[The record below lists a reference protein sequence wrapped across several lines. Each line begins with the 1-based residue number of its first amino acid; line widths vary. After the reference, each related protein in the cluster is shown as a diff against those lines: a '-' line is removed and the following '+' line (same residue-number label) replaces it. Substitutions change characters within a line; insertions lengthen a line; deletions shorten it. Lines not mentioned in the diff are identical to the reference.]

1 MDGYHPE
8 RPPRRA
14 VNQPQKYQP
23 LHSAGLLVD
32 VVRTLTTSPSQ
43 AQKELQK
50 EKLEKDYA
58 STSEAINRLI
68 DEHHDDLTLV
78 LQSFRRLSTNVK
90 TARERIRMV
99 KNNLSSCQML
109 LRCKRDELKKLWLES
124 AEHKYVVKLLEQLE
138 TVKSSYTELVEFI
151 ENKNYLHAAELLTV
165 SQMTL
170 DGNLKEMES
179 LKDLRCMFD
188 ECRHALFEKILS
200 EISEQLYN
208 KPALDVLNQVG
219 RAAAAGAGTVSELS
233 KVNDLPL
240 GNTTIDYVSI
250 VNQRPV
256 LSDNGCSLEDLKDED
271 RFNKPVQR
279 LSTLVDALGWLD
291 QLQQAVARIES
302 QMDDRLWTVLV
313 NGTTKFIRDHLHGSA
328 SATGDCRSLAE
339 LMRLLFVQFRATA
352 SVFQVLVKQMERVH
366 QYRGRVLHDHF
377 DVPLIWDR
385 IQATMERLLDLYLL
399 VDTDVSGGGAG
410 GGGGPGRRQ
419 RCPRDGAVAIGVGP
433 TELSE
438 SAEMSVYFARK
449 PTTDRTAWPARGRRL
464 FKFDSTAFAQAY
476 RDEQLA
482 AGREGGALTD
492 RPGETHTLCPAGLEN
507 AKAIIFRLTSKF
519 IAEVERHCRGCAQ
532 AGAPAASCRLR
543 VHFDNYVRRMLL
555 PTLNAR
561 LSDKVR
567 TVLLDRED
575 AWSRSDQNADAKF
588 QLPPST
594 VPLFVSSLKTLHAC
608 RDVETALLAA
618 PAFCGEFFQ
627 LWLQAVQLYRQ
638 AASRQY
644 DRLTCATCEEATA
657 PKRTNPRT
665 TTQPAQEANTGRRPG
680 KISSAWAIDGDIG
693 RLLKSLP
700 NWQNLTSPSATVDQ
714 QSSSSSAVDHS
725 PFAGDNA
732 GSSSSC
738 YSEAGGQHEPAD
750 TRSRHARES
759 DILISNLGTQARIE
773 HNELIP
779 FEHRKFQLMAC
790 YQESVEYFAKITKA
804 AVISL
809 PQSVRTKLKILPD
822 ANVDDHDHH
831 NHHHQQ
837 QRIVDDR
844 ANNAQA
850 EQQSEAITEPSS
862 LYGHF
867 MHCLQSVDQL
877 AANCLLMLH
886 LEVRVHCFYHLLPLF
901 QLTAF
906 VGSNQQI
913 DQQVIHLN
921 KDLMQM
927 HDALS
932 GFFQPYKL
940 KYIFE
945 GLGHLIA
952 AIFISAC
959 QNISRINDAGK
970 KRICRDIYT
979 IQQCLS
985 NLTGEREADLD
996 QARKFYQL
1004 LYKSPDDILNSVVEN
1019 GPEFTLQQYSNL
1031 LALAVR
1037 SHATLSSEPGAL
1049 EQRLTRLK
1057 NLTNEMR
1064 NLEKNKS
1071 STHE

>member
-124 AEHKYVVKLLEQLE
+124 AEHKYIVKLLEQLE

-208 KPALDVLNQVG
+208 KPAVDVLNQVG
-219 RAAAAGAGTVSELS
+219 RAAAAAAAAGCGASAGNVSELS

-240 GNTTIDYVSI
+240 GNTTIDYASI

-256 LSDNGCSLEDLKDED
+256 LSDNGCSFEDPKDED

-291 QLQQAVARIES
+291 QLQEAVARIES

-366 QYRGRVLHDHF
+366 QYRGRVLHDRF

-399 VDTDVSGGGAG
+399 VDTDVSVGGHG
-410 GGGGPGRRQ
+410 GGGGSGRRQ
-419 RCPRDGAVAIGVGP
+419 RCPREGSVAIGP

-492 RPGETHTLCPAGLEN
+492 RPGETQTLCPAGLEN

-519 IAEVERHCRGCAQ
+519 IAEVERHCQGNAQ
-532 AGAPAASCRLR
+532 AGGQAARCRLR
-543 VHFDNYVRRMLL
+543 VHFDNYVHRMLL
-555 PTLNAR
+555 PTLSAR

-594 VPLFVSSLKTLHAC
+594 VPLLVSSLKTLHAC
-608 RDVETALLAA
+608 RDAETALLAA

-627 LWLQAVQLYRQ
+627 LWLQAIQLYRQ

-644 DRLTCATCEEATA
+644 DRLTCATEEATA

-665 TTQPAQEANTGRRPG
+665 ATQTAQEANTGRRPG

-700 NWQNLTSPSATVDQ
+700 NWQNLTSPSAAVDH

-725 PFAGDNA
+725 PFSGDNV

-738 YSEAGGQHEPAD
+738 YSEAGGPHEPAD
-750 TRSRHARES
+750 TYSRHARES
-759 DILISNLGTQARIE
+759 DILISNLGTQVRIE

-779 FEHRKFQLMAC
+779 FEHRL
-790 YQESVEYFAKITKA
+790 VVVVLI
-804 AVISL
+804 
-809 PQSVRTKLKILPD
+809 
-822 ANVDDHDHH
+822 N
-831 NHHHQQ
+831 
-837 QRIVDDR
+837 IV
-844 ANNAQA
+844 
-850 EQQSEAITEPSS
+850 
-862 LYGHF
+862 
-867 MHCLQSVDQL
+867 
-877 AANCLLMLH
+877 
-886 LEVRVHCFYHLLPLF
+886 LF
-901 QLTAF
+901 C
-906 VGSNQQI
+906 
-913 DQQVIHLN
+913 D
-921 KDLMQM
+921 
-927 HDALS
+927 
-932 GFFQPYKL
+932 
-940 KYIFE
+940 
-945 GLGHLIA
+945 
-952 AIFISAC
+952 
-959 QNISRINDAGK
+959 
-970 KRICRDIYT
+970 
-979 IQQCLS
+979 
-985 NLTGEREADLD
+985 
-996 QARKFYQL
+996 
-1004 LYKSPDDILNSVVEN
+1004 
-1019 GPEFTLQQYSNL
+1019 
-1031 LALAVR
+1031 
-1037 SHATLSSEPGAL
+1037 
-1049 EQRLTRLK
+1049 
-1057 NLTNEMR
+1057 
-1064 NLEKNKS
+1064 
-1071 STHE
+1071 

>member
-14 VNQPQKYQP
+14 VVNQPQKYQP

-50 EKLEKDYA
+50 EKLEKDYS
-58 STSEAINRLI
+58 STSESINRLI

-138 TVKSSYTELVEFI
+138 TVKSSYSELVEFM

-188 ECRHALFEKILS
+188 ECRRALFEKIIS

-219 RAAAAGAGTVSELS
+219 RAVVGSGGSGAFAGELS

-240 GNTTIDYVSI
+240 GNTTIDYASI

-256 LSDNGCSLEDLKDED
+256 LSDNGCSLEDLKDEH

-279 LSTLVDALGWLD
+279 LATLVDALGWLD
-291 QLQQAVARIES
+291 QLQEAAGIIES

-352 SVFQVLVKQMERVH
+352 SIFQVLVKQMERVH
-366 QYRGRVLHDHF
+366 QYRGRLLDDHF

-399 VDTDVSGGGAG
+399 DTDVSGGGN
-410 GGGGPGRRQ
+410 GGGPGRRQ
-419 RCPRDGAVAIGVGP
+419 RCPRDGAVAIAVGP
-433 TELSE
+433 PELTE
-438 SAEMSVYFARK
+438 SAEMSAYFARK
-449 PTTDRTAWPARGRRL
+449 PTADRSTAWPARGRRL

-507 AKAIIFRLTSKF
+507 AKAVIFRLTSKF
-519 IAEVERHCRGCAQ
+519 IAEVERHFNRGGCSHAR
-532 AGAPAASCRLR
+532 GPAARCRLR
-543 VHFDNYVRRMLL
+543 IHFDNYVRRMLL
-555 PTLNAR
+555 PTLSAR

-588 QLPPST
+588 QLPPSA
-594 VPLFVSSLKTLHAC
+594 VPLLVSSLKTLHAC

-618 PAFCGEFFQ
+618 PAFCREFFQ
-627 LWLQAVQLYRQ
+627 LWLQAIQLYRQ
-638 AASRQY
+638 AAARQY
-644 DRLTCATCEEATA
+644 DRLTCATEPTA
-657 PKRTNPRT
+657 PKRTHPRT
-665 TTQPAQEANTGRRPG
+665 TQLTLEAANSDRRPG

-700 NWQNLTSPSATVDQ
+700 NWQKLTSPSAAVDQ
-714 QSSSSSAVDHS
+714 SSCSSAVDHS
-725 PFAGDNA
+725 PSAGDTA

-738 YSEAGGQHEPAD
+738 YSEPAD
-750 TRSRHARES
+750 DRSRHARES

-804 AVISL
+804 AVTSL

-822 ANVDDHDHH
+822 AGVDDH
-831 NHHHQQ
+831 HQQ
-837 QRIVDDR
+837 CIVDDR
-844 ANNAQA
+844 PNDAQA
-850 EQQSEAITEPSS
+850 EPSEPSTELSSSS
-862 LYGHF
+862 LYGNF
-867 MHCLQSVDQL
+867 MQCLQSVDQL

-952 AIFISAC
+952 TIFISAC

-1057 NLTNEMR
+1057 NLTKEMR

-1071 STHE
+1071 SPQE

>member
-124 AEHKYVVKLLEQLE
+124 AEHKYIVKLLEQLE

-208 KPALDVLNQVG
+208 KPAVDVLNQVG
-219 RAAAAGAGTVSELS
+219 RAAAAAAAGCGASAGNVSELS

-240 GNTTIDYVSI
+240 GNTTIDYASI

-256 LSDNGCSLEDLKDED
+256 LSDNGCSFEDPKDED

-291 QLQQAVARIES
+291 QLQEAVARIES

-366 QYRGRVLHDHF
+366 Q
-377 DVPLIWDR
+377 
-385 IQATMERLLDLYLL
+385 
-399 VDTDVSGGGAG
+399 
-410 GGGGPGRRQ
+410 
-419 RCPRDGAVAIGVGP
+419 
-433 TELSE
+433 
-438 SAEMSVYFARK
+438 
-449 PTTDRTAWPARGRRL
+449 
-464 FKFDSTAFAQAY
+464 
-476 RDEQLA
+476 
-482 AGREGGALTD
+482 
-492 RPGETHTLCPAGLEN
+492 
-507 AKAIIFRLTSKF
+507 
-519 IAEVERHCRGCAQ
+519 
-532 AGAPAASCRLR
+532 
-543 VHFDNYVRRMLL
+543 
-555 PTLNAR
+555 
-561 LSDKVR
+561 
-567 TVLLDRED
+567 
-575 AWSRSDQNADAKF
+575 
-588 QLPPST
+588 
-594 VPLFVSSLKTLHAC
+594 
-608 RDVETALLAA
+608 
-618 PAFCGEFFQ
+618 
-627 LWLQAVQLYRQ
+627 
-638 AASRQY
+638 
-644 DRLTCATCEEATA
+644 
-657 PKRTNPRT
+657 
-665 TTQPAQEANTGRRPG
+665 
-680 KISSAWAIDGDIG
+680 
-693 RLLKSLP
+693 
-700 NWQNLTSPSATVDQ
+700 
-714 QSSSSSAVDHS
+714 
-725 PFAGDNA
+725 
-732 GSSSSC
+732 
-738 YSEAGGQHEPAD
+738 
-750 TRSRHARES
+750 
-759 DILISNLGTQARIE
+759 
-773 HNELIP
+773 
-779 FEHRKFQLMAC
+779 KFQLMAC

-804 AVISL
+804 AVTSL

-822 ANVDDHDHH
+822 TTNVDDYDHDHQH
-831 NHHHQQ
+831 HHHQQ
-837 QRIVDDR
+837 QQQQQQQQQRRRIVDDH
-844 ANNAQA
+844 ADDAQA
-850 EQQSEAITEPSS
+850 ELQSEAITEPSS

-940 KYIFE
+940 KYIFD

-1064 NLEKNKS
+1064 NLEKNQS